1 MTRLNAL
8 TSALQLIEE
17 RLESPQGDAPLTPEE
32 VAASCHYS
40 LSSLQKLFRRAL
52 HIGVADYIARRRL
65 TLASRALLQT
75 EDTVLDVALRFGYG
89 SHEVFTRAFRRLWGV
104 TPSKF
109 RQERSFADIFPR
121 LLPGQEV
128 THMTHRDYDV
138 TALYDTLRS
147 LDGTFAL
154 VFDTR
159 GLMAIN
165 DVYGRAAGDLVIAEC
180 LRRIDVEKEE
190 EMVLFRIGGDEFVLL
205 TATAD
210 EDAAKQVQSRI
221 LAHNESP
228 ITCDGVSI
236 PVSMRSGCVRLETAS
251 RLNYANLF
259 RTLDGSIRT

>member
-1 MTRLNAL
+1 MNRLEVLTR
-8 TSALQLIEE
+8 SLQLIEE
-17 RLESPQGDAPLTPEE
+17 QLAAPQDDAPLTPEA

-75 EDTVLDVALRFGYG
+75 EETVLDIALRFGYG

-121 LLPGQEV
+121 LQPGQDV

-159 GLMAIN
+159 SLMVIN
-165 DVYGRAAGDLVIAEC
+165 NTYGHAAGDLVIAEC

-210 EDAAKQVQSRI
+210 QAAAQQVQSRI
-221 LAHNESP
+221 LAHNDTP

-236 PVSMRSGCVRLETAS
+236 PVAMRSGCVRLETAS
-251 RLNYANLF
+251 RLNYAHLF
-259 RTLDGSIRT
+259 RTLDGSIRS